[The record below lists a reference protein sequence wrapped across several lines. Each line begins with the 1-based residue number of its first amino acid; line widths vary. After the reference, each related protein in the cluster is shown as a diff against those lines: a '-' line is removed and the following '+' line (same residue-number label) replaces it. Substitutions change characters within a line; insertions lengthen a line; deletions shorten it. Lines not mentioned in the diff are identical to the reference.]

1 MEEKKEARRRR
12 FNYFTS
18 DDTGKLIGD
27 FSKENDISL
36 NEAIDHFVELGLKL
50 RRPLQKKYEI
60 NDKKIRAALD
70 DVMRTVESIGTEDD
84 VRKCF
89 DEIRSIKEDMSSI
102 LSILEKKGLR
112 R

>member
-18 DDTGKLIGD
+18 DVTGKLIED

>member
-1 MEEKKEARRRR
+1 MEQKKEARRR

-18 DDTGKLIGD
+18 ETTGKLIED
-27 FSKENDISL
+27 FSEENGISL

-50 RRPLQKKYEI
+50 RRPLPKKYEI

-84 VRKCF
+84 VRQCF